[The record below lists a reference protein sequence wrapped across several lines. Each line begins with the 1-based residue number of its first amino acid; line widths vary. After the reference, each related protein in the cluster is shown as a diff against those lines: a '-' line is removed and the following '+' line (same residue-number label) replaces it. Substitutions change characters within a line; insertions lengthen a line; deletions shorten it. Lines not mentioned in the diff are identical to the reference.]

1 MCQHKISKMKLKK
14 RKNMLFKNCGAYSK
28 GMVVYLEY
36 QKKEERKNM
45 WSNMAKKFQNL
56 MKDTKP
62 QFQKFREH
70 QQNKYQKL
78 CIKEYH
84 IQTAE
89 KYKEKIL
96 KEPRVRIE
104 THL

>member
-1 MCQHKISKMKLKK
+1 
-14 RKNMLFKNCGAYSK
+14 
-28 GMVVYLEY
+28 
-36 QKKEERKNM
+36 
-45 WSNMAKKFQNL
+45 MAKKFQNL

-89 KYKEKIL
+89 KYKEKNL
-96 KEPRVRIE
+96 ERTQSENRNSPIE
-104 THL
+104 